1 MTFRLFMRQHK
12 PNFSGTY
19 THTHIYIYIYIYM
32 GETLLNLDYFKN
44 LNFPKRV
51 FQNMQKFINK

>member
-32 GETLLNLDYFKN
+32 GETLVDLDYFQN
-44 LNFPKRV
+44 LNFPKYA
-51 FQNMQKFINK
+51 KINK